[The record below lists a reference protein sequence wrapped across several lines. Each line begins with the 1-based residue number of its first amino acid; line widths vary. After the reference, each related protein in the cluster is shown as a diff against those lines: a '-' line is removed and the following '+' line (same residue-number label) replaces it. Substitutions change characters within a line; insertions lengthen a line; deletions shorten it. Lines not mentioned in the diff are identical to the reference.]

1 MRWLSSGMRDS
12 LIFLSGLGLTFYE
25 AIIREADR
33 PSLLVLYAAMMGLPA
48 VLNADKKRGKEPL
61 DE

>member
-1 MRWLSSGMRDS
+1 MRDS